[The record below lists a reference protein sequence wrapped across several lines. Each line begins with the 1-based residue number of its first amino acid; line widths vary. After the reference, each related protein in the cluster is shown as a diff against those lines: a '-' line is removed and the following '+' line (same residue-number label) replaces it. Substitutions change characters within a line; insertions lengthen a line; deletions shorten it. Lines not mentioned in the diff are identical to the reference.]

1 MWITLALM
9 LPVTAILLWGYWY
22 VLPRPR
28 RFAAF
33 DAVLVGALLAGSV
46 AAFRWSAGL
55 DAGPTPPI
63 WRDVSAAAFAYP
75 IWAGGLGLGAWLRR
89 RRSAGR

>member
-28 RFAAF
+28 RFSIF
-33 DAVLVGALLAGSV
+33 DLALVGALLAATV
-46 AAFRWSAGL
+46 AAFRWSAAL
-55 DAGPTPPI
+55 DAGPVAPI

-75 IWAGGLGLGAWLRR
+75 IWAGGLGLGAVLRR
-89 RRSAGR
+89 RRGGAS